1 MSNEN
6 YIIKDEKSYYNKCD
20 IIKEQFL
27 KDENF
32 KNKKSHITQIN
43 KSLKEILFLFCNVNE
58 DNEMIIDYR
67 YFKLLESINCLD
79 KDYIIKYVMNHISLI
94 LKNQE
99 HFVVH
104 LCLHS
109 LSLTDLE
116 KHYTFMY
123 KISEMLK
130 TSFPDNLERCFIYKA
145 PFIFSQFFS
154 VISTFVDKKTLAK
167 IELIA

>member
-32 KNKKSHITQIN
+32 KNKKPHISQIN

-67 YFKLLESINCLD
+67 YFKLLEMMQE
-79 KDYIIKYVMNHISLI
+79 IKYANACLGESMPSL
-94 LKNQE
+94 LQSKPQ
-99 HFVVH
+99 
-104 LCLHS
+104 
-109 LSLTDLE
+109 
-116 KHYTFMY
+116 
-123 KISEMLK
+123 
-130 TSFPDNLERCFIYKA
+130 
-145 PFIFSQFFS
+145 
-154 VISTFVDKKTLAK
+154 TL
-167 IELIA
+167 L